1 MRLSRVVGFIAGRS
15 TIVFR
20 RTPSAFGAGLIGVA
34 LAALAA
40 ADGVPAPLK
49 LTTITAIGVVLTAPN
64 GMTLY
69 VYLNDREP
77 GKSVCTGACEANWP
91 PFRPA
96 ADAPAPEDPL
106 AIINRLDN
114 SKQYAYKGKPL
125 YYCKTD
131 KKPGDITGH
140 KFRDFWLAAQP

>member
-1 MRLSRVVGFIAGRS
+1 MWKRVVRQS
-15 TIVFR
+15 PR
-20 RTPSAFGAGLIGVA
+20 LLMAGLAGVA
-34 LAALAA
+34 LATWAV
-40 ADGVPAPLK
+40 ADPTPPPLK
-49 LTTITAIGVVLTAPN
+49 SATITGIGVVLTAPN

-77 GKSVCTGACEANWP
+77 GRSVCTGACEANWP

-96 ADAPAPEDPL
+96 ADAPTPQDPL
-106 AIINRLDN
+106 AWITRLDK

-131 KKPGDITGH
+131 KKPGDVTGH

>member
-1 MRLSRVVGFIAGRS
+1 M
-15 TIVFR
+15 VFR
-20 RTPSAFGAGLIGVA
+20 SISALAAALAGVA
-34 LAALAA
+34 LATLAG
-40 ADGVPAPLK
+40 ADGLPPPLK
-49 LTTITAIGVVLTAPN
+49 SNTVSGIGVVLTAPN

-77 GKSVCTGACEANWP
+77 AKSVCTGACEANWP

-96 ADAPAPEDPL
+96 VDAPSPPDPL
-106 AIINRLDN
+106 AVITRLDG

-131 KKPGDITGH
+131 KKPGDVTGH

>member
-1 MRLSRVVGFIAGRS
+1 VAVRGTGALV
-15 TIVFR
+15 
-20 RTPSAFGAGLIGVA
+20 AGLVAIALTA
-34 LAALAA
+34 LAV
-40 ADGVPAPLK
+40 ADGVPPPLK
-49 LTTITAIGVVLTAPN
+49 SNTVSGIGLVLTAPN

-96 ADAPAPEDPL
+96 TDAPAPQDPL
-106 AIINRLDN
+106 AVITRLDN
-114 SKQYAYKGKPL
+114 SKQYTYRGKPL

-140 KFRDFWLAAQP
+140 KYRDFWLAAQP

>member
-1 MRLSRVVGFIAGRS
+1 MRVVLRS
-15 TIVFR
+15 TGLLAAVLLSVALV
-20 RTPSAFGAGLIGVA
+20 TLVGAG
-34 LAALAA
+34 
-40 ADGVPAPLK
+40 DVPPPLK
-49 LTTITAIGVVLTAPN
+49 SNTVGDIGVVLTAPN

-77 GKSVCTGACEANWP
+77 GKSVCTGACEGNWP

-96 ADAPAPEDPL
+96 HDAPTPQDPL
-106 AIINRLDN
+106 AVITRLDK

>member
-1 MRLSRVVGFIAGRS
+1 MVLRS
-15 TIVFR
+15 TGVLV
-20 RTPSAFGAGLIGVA
+20 AGLLGVA
-34 LAALAA
+34 LVTLAG
-40 ADGVPAPLK
+40 ADGVPPPLK
-49 LTTITAIGVVLTAPN
+49 SNTVSGIGVVLTAPN

-96 ADAPAPEDPL
+96 VDAPPTPPDPL
-106 AIINRLDN
+106 AVITRLDK

-131 KKPGDITGH
+131 RKPGDITGH

>member
-1 MRLSRVVGFIAGRS
+1 LRIRIYGGW
-15 TIVFR
+15 
-20 RTPSAFGAGLIGVA
+20 
-34 LAALAA
+34 LAALTTIVLAA
-40 ADGVPAPLK
+40 MAGADDMPPPLK
-49 LTTITAIGVVLTAPN
+49 SITVTGLGVVMTAPN

-96 ADAPAPEDPL
+96 ADAPAPRESL
-106 AIINRLDN
+106 TVITRLDR

-131 KKPGDITGH
+131 KKPGDVTGH

>member
-1 MRLSRVVGFIAGRS
+1 
-15 TIVFR
+15 
-20 RTPSAFGAGLIGVA
+20 
-34 LAALAA
+34 LAALVTLPLAAVLA
-40 ADGVPAPLK
+40 ADGVPLPLK
-49 LTTITAIGVVLTAPN
+49 SMNVAGLGVVMTAPN

-69 VYLNDREP
+69 FYVNDREP

-96 ADAPAPEDPL
+96 ADAPAPQEPL
-106 AIINRLDN
+106 SIIVRLDR
-114 SKQYAYKGKPL
+114 SKQYAYKSKPL

-131 KKPGDITGH
+131 QKPGDVTGH